1 MERPILR
8 SMPDLVVGTPRAFE
22 TFWRKAVKPSAR
34 LSENEMP
41 GIPQRAMMNS
51 SCRYLNH
58 SGLARRVSLCSSRHR

>member
-34 LSENEMP
+34 LRNKQEINYSSLKP
-41 GIPQRAMMNS
+41 RMM
-51 SCRYLNH
+51 
-58 SGLARRVSLCSSRHR
+58 